1 MVSSPVGLL
10 GPRSGSR
17 GLDLGLRTLGRPQT
31 RLAFSIIVGV
41 MWEFPKIRGYLF
53 WSPYNKDPAI

>member
-41 MWEFPKIRGYLF
+41 MWEFPKIRGYVF
-53 WSPYNKDPAI
+53 WSP